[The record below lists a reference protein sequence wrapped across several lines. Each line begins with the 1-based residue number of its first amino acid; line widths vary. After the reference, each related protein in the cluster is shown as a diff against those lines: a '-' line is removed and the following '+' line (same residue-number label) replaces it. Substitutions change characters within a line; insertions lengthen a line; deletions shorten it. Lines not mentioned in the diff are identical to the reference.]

1 MNDQPNENKLRI
13 LQASQAAAAHDHGH
27 DHDHEEHQAP
37 ADQEHRLDLAAVRE
51 KLRDK
56 SGKQYWRTL
65 EELADNPHFEDLIHR
80 EFPRHASEWD
90 DAVDRRN
97 FLKLMGA
104 SLALA
109 GLAGCGLPDQTHI
122 V

>member
-1 MNDQPNENKLRI
+1 MI
-13 LQASQAAAAHDHGH
+13 TTTH
-27 DHDHEEHQAP
+27 HDHEDQPKTPRVA
-37 ADQEHRLDLAAVRE
+37 QEHRLDLAAVRE
-51 KLRDK
+51 KLQDK

-65 EELADNPHFEDLIHR
+65 EELADDPHFEDLLHR

-90 DAVDRRN
+90 DAVDRRD

-109 GLAGCGLPDQTHI
+109 GPCGLRPSETSI
-122 V
+122 TSCRT